1 LAWLVHPWLAGAL
14 TQLRGGASLH
24 GHAMGGEGGGGV
36 GRDQDIDE
44 LGRLLADRGDQLMR
58 AAVAL
63 MGRWEDAEDLL
74 LQEAL
79 ERVMRHRCRIQGDLE
94 GYLRR
99 VLYHLA
105 AEGWRRRGAWRRKV
119 PLLRAGSGRVRADA
133 GDDGLAA
140 VDARDLLVRLLR
152 QLPPQQRAV
161 IVLRYFEQLSEA
173 EAAAVLGCSQGA
185 VKSAASRGLRRLR
198 ELADSRQ
205 GAAIPPTQDGGEP
218 PAWGGGTVSEHGST
232 RARGMGDKLA
242 AEVKLAEGRS

>member
-1 LAWLVHPWLAGAL
+1 
-14 TQLRGGASLH
+14 
-24 GHAMGGEGGGGV
+24 MGGEGGGGV
-36 GRDQDIDE
+36 GRDQGIDE

-63 MGRWEDAEDLL
+63 TGRREDAEDL

-79 ERVMRHRCRIQGDLE
+79 ERVMRNRCRIQGDLE

-140 VDARDLLVRLLR
+140 VDARDVLLRLLR

-161 IVLRYFEQLSEA
+161 LVLRYFEQLSEA

-198 ELADSRQ
+198 ELADSGQ
-205 GAAIPPTQDGGEP
+205 GAATPPAQDGGKP
-218 PAWGGGTVSEHGST
+218 PARGGGTVSEHGST
-232 RARGMGDKLA
+232 RARGMRNEPA
-242 AEVKLAEGRS
+242 AEANLAEGRS